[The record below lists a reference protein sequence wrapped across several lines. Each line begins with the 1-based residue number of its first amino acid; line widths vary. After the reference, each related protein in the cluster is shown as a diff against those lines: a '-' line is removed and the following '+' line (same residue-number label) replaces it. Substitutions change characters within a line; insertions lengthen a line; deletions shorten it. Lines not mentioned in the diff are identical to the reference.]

1 MNNEKSFVQISK
13 IKKDIKNKI
22 WKWIR
27 SEKNLYI
34 YDYYK
39 TNCDYNSCISLIYL
53 LIFDNYIIL

>member
-27 SEKNLYI
+27 AEKNLYI
-34 YDYYK
+34 YIIIIK
-39 TNCDYNSCISLIYL
+39 QIVI
-53 LIFDNYIIL
+53 IILVYH